1 MNDSSTNDTVSK
13 NNDKYILHS
22 VENAL
27 SILDL
32 FFTYEEL
39 SPSDVTRYLGI
50 NRSTAFRFLVTLE
63 RSGYIA
69 KTPGAKYRLSAKVS
83 TLGQIAHNR
92 MELISLI
99 HPCLCRI
106 SDETGESSHLV
117 IMDTP
122 THVTFIDK
130 CVGTLW
136 LKMDIMLGY
145 TQYAHITAT
154 GKAILAYESDQF
166 INQYIRSAE
175 FEPQTP
181 NSIKD
186 VKELLNLLSQIK
198 EQGYSCDSEE
208 AEIGLTCFAVPLLSI
223 SGRPVAAIS
232 SSGPTT
238 RMTANKE
245 KHLQALRSA
254 AEQIQKGLQ

>member
-1 MNDSSTNDTVSK
+1 MNDKNSPETVNK
-13 NNDKYILHS
+13 NNDKYVLHS

-27 SILDL
+27 TIMDL

-39 SPSDVTRYLGI
+39 SPSDVTKYLGI

-63 RSGYIA
+63 RSGYIS
-69 KTPGAKYRLSAKVS
+69 KTENARYRLSAKVS
-83 TLGQIAHNR
+83 ALGQIAHNR
-92 MELISLI
+92 MELIGLI
-99 HPCLCRI
+99 HPYLCRI
-106 SDETGESSHLV
+106 SEETGESSHLV

-122 THVTFIDK
+122 THVTFVDK

-154 GKAILAYESDQF
+154 GKAILACESEQF
-166 INQYIRSAE
+166 INQYLRTAD
-175 FEPQTP
+175 FEQHTP

-186 VKELLNLLSQIK
+186 AKELLNILDKIRQ
-198 EQGYSCDSEE
+198 QGYACDDEE
-208 AEIGLTCFAVPLLSI
+208 AEIGLTCYAVPILSV
-223 SGRPVAAIS
+223 SGLPVASIS

-238 RMTANKE
+238 RMAANKE
-245 KHLQALRSA
+245 QHLLALHTA
-254 AEQIQKGLQ
+254 AEQIQKGLS

>member
-1 MNDSSTNDTVSK
+1 MNEISSKGTNTK
-13 NNDKYILHS
+13 KNDKYILHS

-27 SILDL
+27 SIMDL

-63 RSGYIA
+63 RSGYIS
-69 KTPGAKYRLSAKVS
+69 KMENAKYRLSAKVS

-99 HPCLCRI
+99 HPYLCKI

-117 IMDTP
+117 IMDNP

-166 INQYIRSAE
+166 INQYLRSAD
-175 FEPQTP
+175 FERQTP
-181 NSIKD
+181 NSVRD
-186 VKELLNLLSQIK
+186 AKELLKILSRIK
-198 EQGYSCDSEE
+198 EQGYSWDNEE
-208 AEIGLTCFAVPLLSI
+208 AETGLTCYAVPILTR

-238 RMTANKE
+238 RMAANRE
-245 KHLQALRSA
+245 KHLNALHLA